1 MEEMNPND
9 CLFASNQY
17 AFSFTQLLSLLLA
30 CGYEAAGFVRY
41 ALKKEAATAIF
52 MSKPLH

>member
-17 AFSFTQLLSLLLA
+17 AFSFTQIVIVAICVPVRPRQLMV
-30 CGYEAAGFVRY
+30 EADLTLPSPRGRSFR
-41 ALKKEAATAIF
+41 
-52 MSKPLH
+52 